1 MAYQRGSGHDGGRG
15 MGGGGRDMECSRGW
29 PQFIKNPKNETSEN
43 TAEVKNP
50 HRGAYGTGGGG
61 GMYKSR
67 IAGFSFLADLLAEPH
82 GDWVL
87 IREELFWKI

>member
-1 MAYQRGSGHDGGRG
+1 MLDRVPVLASL
-15 MGGGGRDMECSRGW
+15 W
-29 PQFIKNPKNETSEN
+29 TETETWLRQKASWKQERN
-43 TAEVKNP
+43 AAEATQP

-82 GDWVL
+82 GD
-87 IREELFWKI
+87 